1 MRERTHESEEMYL
14 KTIERLTRRKD
25 TVQPVEISEE
35 LGYVKSC
42 VSRAVKLLRGKG
54 LITVNETNGISLTAS
69 GRRRA
74 EQVRHKY
81 EVLKSFF
88 ETIGADADVAENA
101 ACKIEH
107 CISEEMCGLIALHT
121 PQVQEHKEKTLPNT
135 NESVEMYLE
144 TILRLEERGQATDLT
159 NVARV
164 MKVSKPAIIKA
175 RQKLCDLGF
184 ARHDTHNIYLTSL
197 GREIAESV
205 YGKHKLLTQLLRSLG
220 VSWVTAEEDACR
232 IEHIVSDETLEAVKR
247 YLAGNKE

>member
-159 NVARV
+159 NVARDEG
-164 MKVSKPAIIKA
+164 IKTCHYQSA
-175 RQKLCDLGF
+175 PEIVRSRLCT
-184 ARHDTHNIYLTSL
+184 ARHAQHLPNLTRPRDSGECVRETQAAYAVVAEPGRIVGNCGGRCVPDRAYRL
-197 GREIAESV
+197 GRNTRS
-205 YGKHKLLTQLLRSLG
+205 GKE
-220 VSWVTAEEDACR
+220 VSCR
-232 IEHIVSDETLEAVKR
+232 E
-247 YLAGNKE
+247 

>member
-14 KTIERLTRRKD
+14 KTIERLTRRKG

-42 VSRAVKLLRGKG
+42 VSRAVKLLRSKG

-81 EVLKSFF
+81 EVLRVFF
-88 ETIGADADVAENA
+88 VSIGAEESVAEKA

-107 CISEEMCGLIALHT
+107 CVTDELCGLIALYT
-121 PQVQEHKEKTLPNT
+121 PEFQERREKPVPNT
-135 NESVEMYLE
+135 NESEEMYLE
-144 TILRLEERGQATDLT
+144 TILRLEESGQESDLT
-159 NVARV
+159 NIARV
-164 MKVSKPAIIKA
+164 MKVTKPAIIKA

-184 ARHDTHNIYLTSL
+184 ARHDTHNIYLTPL
-197 GREIAESV
+197 GREIAERV
-205 YGKHKLLTQLLRSLG
+205 YEKHKLFTRLLRRMG
-220 VSWVTAEEDACR
+220 VSRERAEEDACR
-232 IEHIVSDETLEAVKR
+232 IEHIVSDETVESVRR
-247 YLAGNKE
+247 YMENKD